1 MNATS
6 EIQVLQEGLN
16 QVVINK
22 VHRMIAD
29 KQVGVEATIQRLI
42 NEGKISHDFIAP
54 IGVNLKK
61 TGDKPLVSFS
71 ANGAVNMDFSEETD
85 GVIDFHHFNLHDNAV
100 SQLAD
105 RLEIPQRYLRNL
117 AGSKDEW
124 KRGLAAHLLNTHS
137 EWTPRSR
144 VLIMAV
150 GSQVRGVLSDSYKR
164 LSSEQ
169 ILVAF
174 IEQSAMFDAVC
185 ADAFM
190 NDTKVWAETL
200 LPTPFEIETPKNG
213 TVTFFA
219 GARISTSD
227 YGDGALD
234 MRTFLLNGACLN
246 GMVRESVMR
255 QVHLGAKLKDNIA
268 LSKKTYELDTQTTV
282 SAIQDL
288 TKNLFSREN
297 IQRKAL
303 EIQGASEIEIDLDH
317 EIKKLTRDGYL
328 LKQESEKVG
337 QILMNG
343 NPDDGVQGA
352 PTLWKLTQAIT
363 AHARELSPERS
374 RELHELSGSL
384 MNRVKLPE

>member
-1 MNATS
+1 MSTTS
-6 EIQVLQEGLN
+6 EVQVLQEGLN

-22 VHRMIAD
+22 VHKMIAD
-29 KQVGVEATIQRLI
+29 KQIGVEATISRLI
-42 NEGKISHDFIAP
+42 AEGKISQDYIAP
-54 IGVNLKK
+54 IGVNLKNA
-61 TGDKPLVSFS
+61 GDRPYVTFS
-71 ANGAVNMDFSEETD
+71 ANGAVNMEFSEETD
-85 GVIDFHHFNLHDNAV
+85 GVIDYHHFRLHDNAV

-105 RLEIPQRYLRNL
+105 RLEIPQRYLRSL
-117 AGSKDEW
+117 ASGKEEW
-124 KRGLAAHLLNTHS
+124 KRDLAAHLMNTHS
-137 EWTPRSR
+137 EWTQRSK
-144 VLIMAV
+144 VLIRAV
-150 GSQVRGVLSDSYKR
+150 GDQVRGVLSDSYKR

-174 IEQSAMFDAVC
+174 IEQSSAFNAVC
-185 ADAFM
+185 ADAYM
-190 NDTKVWAETL
+190 NDTKVWAETI
-200 LPTPFEIETPKNG
+200 LPTPFEIQTPKNG
-213 TVTFFA
+213 MVTFFA

-255 QVHLGAKLKDNIA
+255 QVHLGAKLKDNLA
-268 LSKKTYELDTQTTV
+268 LSQRTYELDTQTTV

-288 TKNLFSREN
+288 TKNLFSRET

-303 EIQGASEIEIDLDH
+303 EIQGASEMEVDLDH
-317 EIKKLTRDGYL
+317 EIKKLTKDGHL
-328 LKQESEKVG
+328 LKQEGEKVG

-384 MNRVKLPE
+384 LNRVKLSE